1 MDNIFSNTKTILS
14 ILMVIP
20 VTSATVERANSAL
33 KSVKTQL
40 RSNMVEDSFN
50 SLIFLYIHRDIFL
63 DYDKIIDM

>member
-1 MDNIFSNTKTILS
+1 
-14 ILMVIP
+14 MVIP